1 MKELDPLIL
10 LAVFNEML
18 GPLLWL
24 LIGVVVLGTLAFFG
38 LLLRERRVMSRRLM
52 WSQLAGLFGGV
63 MALVVMARVS
73 ASGYS
78 DAVGPADWILLFV
91 VFTVG
96 AIGTTVIAYTIAG
109 WVGLAGRH
117 AAALGLERPA

>member
-24 LIGVVVLGTLAFFG
+24 LIGVVVLGTLAFLG
-38 LLLRERRVMSRRLM
+38 LLLRERRVISRRLM

-109 WVGLAGRH
+109 WVGLASRH
-117 AAALGLERPA
+117 ATAHGLERPA